1 MDNQINS
8 LTLPSPAK
16 LNLFLHIIG
25 RKENGYHLLET
36 LFQFIDL
43 HDTIRFTVNRED
55 HIRIFPHIEALPEKD
70 NLIFKAATLL
80 QPFRRNKESGVHIHL
95 EKSLPMGA
103 GIGGGSS
110 NAATTLLAL
119 NLLWDCQLS
128 LSQLASLGLSLGAD
142 VPIFIHGKSAF
153 AQGVGEQLTFLRPK
167 TPVYLLVKPNAH
179 VNTGQIFTDKRLTRD
194 TSSIKI
200 SHVLTLDGHND
211 CLDVVRDI
219 YPDVNEAYLW
229 LKNQGDVK
237 LTGTGA
243 CLFIAFEH
251 IEDAERVKQE
261 LPEKWQAWICNGS
274 NTSLTHQVLD
284 QWVAKNR
291 KI

>member
-1 MDNQINS
+1 MDNSITT

-25 RKENGYHLLET
+25 KKENGYHLLET

-43 HDTIRFTVNRED
+43 YDTLEFTVNSED
-55 HIRIFPHIEALPEKD
+55 RIHLFPEINNLPIEE
-70 NLIFKAATLL
+70 NLIFKAAQLL
-80 QPFRRNKESGVHIHL
+80 LPFRTEPNLGIDIHIT
-95 EKSLPMGA
+95 KRLPMGA

-119 NLLWDCQLS
+119 NQLWKCKIS
-128 LSQLASLGLSLGAD
+128 LNELASMGLSLGAD

-153 AQGVGEQLTFLRPK
+153 AEGVGEILTFVEPE
-167 TPVYLLVKPNAH
+167 TPVYLLVKPNTH

-194 TSSIKI
+194 TPTIKI

-211 CLDVVRDI
+211 CLDTVRAL
-219 YPDVNEAYLW
+219 YPDVNEAYLC

-243 CLFIAFEH
+243 CLFIAFKQKS
-251 IEDAERVKQE
+251 DAERVKRA
-261 LPEKWQAWICNGS
+261 LPKKWQAWICNGC
-274 NTSLTHQVLD
+274 NTSLTHQALD
-284 QWVAKNR
+284 QWVANNGN
-291 KI
+291 